1 MQSKTEATVDLYV
14 VLSESAPESRVATGP
29 DKPERPEREPRP
41 GPTPSPRPDP
51 GTSYT
56 ATIETMDDHGMSAL
70 LGTFAP

>member
-1 MQSKTEATVDLYV
+1 MDLYGA
-14 VLSESAPESRVATGP
+14 LSERAPQPRSKMER
-29 DKPERPEREPRP
+29 DRPERPDREPRP
-41 GPTPSPRPDP
+41 TPPPPRPEP